1 MSLKFEERIDLT
13 KAKYIL
19 NLPNDKIESEMYDP
33 EETNQQGD
41 KWDTENYI
49 TRIKRFLK
57 LAVLQK
63 GQVKQHYKFS
73 KRLGNSGRKFVKG
86 FGVQSLQHK
95 LRGFLIKDYYN
106 DFDIVNAHPT
116 LILHL
121 VKKKFPNKEFKN
133 LEKYVNKRDE
143 LLTMYKANKRDI
155 LISLNSDKKTNSKNQ
170 LVLSLDNEFKQIQ
183 KLFWD
188 LDYYNHFKDSKKKN
202 PKGSFIN
209 TVLCILEN
217 EILDIAIQKIKGV
230 SVPMFDGFLADK
242 SLCKEETIQ
251 KLNEA
256 TSEYGVKWCHK
267 EHNNDIVM
275 DESLIIENEVILD
288 YETAK
293 INFEEEFFMVKYP
306 LNFCNEIHN
315 TVRIYNKM
323 DFSTL
328 VERYS
333 YMESDRNGDI
343 IEKSIFPK
351 WIKDR
356 KARIYDRLDFI
367 PSLNFENEDIYNTFR
382 GFEIEGEYMKCQEG
396 VNVFLEHLKLL
407 VNYEE
412 ESFKYLVGY
421 IADMFQNSDRL
432 PETALLFKSQ
442 QGVGKDLMI
451 DYLQAILGSS
461 YVYRTAKLDEIFDK
475 FNGALKNKIILQ
487 LNEVQG
493 SDGFGKKENLKDL
506 ITAKEININEKNLK
520 PYTLTN
526 YLRIFIFS
534 NNLSPIEIPHDDRRY
549 CVFKCGKKKN
559 RDYYKTLYKNLDNKD
574 ILQSIVYYFK
584 NYDLKDFDIKERP
597 ITKAYETMKESNI
610 HPLYEYLYQTFG
622 EYGDYAEWFE
632 GEYKV
637 HKKTQAILIQP
648 TDFRE
653 GFKQFLLSREQTY
666 IKHDYK
672 TLKILLE
679 DLEIYQKEFKI
690 SCSKRMYYIF
700 NISEIP
706 EQLEEK
712 GFVAPEVE
720 ILE

>member
-1 MSLKFEERIDLT
+1 
-13 KAKYIL
+13 
-19 NLPNDKIESEMYDP
+19 
-33 EETNQQGD
+33 
-41 KWDTENYI
+41 
-49 TRIKRFLK
+49 
-57 LAVLQK
+57 
-63 GQVKQHYKFS
+63 
-73 KRLGNSGRKFVKG
+73 
-86 FGVQSLQHK
+86 
-95 LRGFLIKDYYN
+95 
-106 DFDIVNAHPT
+106 
-116 LILHL
+116 
-121 VKKKFPNKEFKN
+121 
-133 LEKYVNKRDE
+133 
-143 LLTMYKANKRDI
+143 
-155 LISLNSDKKTNSKNQ
+155 
-170 LVLSLDNEFKQIQ
+170 
-183 KLFWD
+183 
-188 LDYYNHFKDSKKKN
+188 
-202 PKGSFIN
+202 
-209 TVLCILEN
+209 
-217 EILDIAIQKIKGV
+217 
-230 SVPMFDGFLADK
+230 
-242 SLCKEETIQ
+242 
-251 KLNEA
+251 
-256 TSEYGVKWCHK
+256 
-267 EHNNDIVM
+267 
-275 DESLIIENEVILD
+275 
-288 YETAK
+288 
-293 INFEEEFFMVKYP
+293 
-306 LNFCNEIHN
+306 
-315 TVRIYNKM
+315 
-323 DFSTL
+323 
-328 VERYS
+328 
-333 YMESDRNGDI
+333 
-343 IEKSIFPK
+343 
-351 WIKDR
+351 
-356 KARIYDRLDFI
+356 RIYDRLDFI